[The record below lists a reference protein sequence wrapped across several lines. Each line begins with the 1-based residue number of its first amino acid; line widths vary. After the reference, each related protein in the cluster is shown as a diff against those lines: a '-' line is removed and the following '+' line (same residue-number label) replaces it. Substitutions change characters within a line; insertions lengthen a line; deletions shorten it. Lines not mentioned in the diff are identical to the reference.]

1 MVDLYSSAVVAS
13 AIVVSGI
20 LSSRAKISSSIIE
33 VALGIVLAN
42 ALSLKIEGWLD
53 FLGTFGGLT
62 LTFLAGVEVESRLLR
77 SKAKVSSVIGTLAF
91 LVPLIG
97 ELVFLT
103 LFTDWSWSAKLAASL
118 ALTTTSIAVVYAVLT
133 EYGIMRTQFAKTIV
147 AATFVNDILTIVGIS
162 LIEPR
167 FNMVTV
173 AFLPTLA
180 LLALVIPRLTNRLIA
195 RYGEK
200 VVEVELRFIFAMLL
214 LVSFF
219 ADEAGMHA
227 VFGAFMLGLISA
239 NTLQRHDRTLAK
251 MRTVTFTILSP
262 AFFIRAGMLISVN
275 AITQNI
281 LMVLMLLLVKMLSKF
296 AGCYMLCRR
305 WLPEAPTF
313 STLLF
318 STGLTVGT
326 ITATIGR
333 DLGFLTQ
340 EQFSITVIAVILSAV
355 VPTIIAKRFV
365 PKNV

>member
-1 MVDLYSSAVVAS
+1 MVDLYSSALVAS

-20 LSSRAKISSSIIE
+20 VSSRAKISSSIIE
-33 VALGIVLAN
+33 VMLGIILAN
-42 ALSLKIEGWLD
+42 VLLLKIEEWLD
-53 FLGTFGGLT
+53 FIATFGGLT
-62 LTFLAGVEVESRLLR
+62 LTFLAGVEVESRLLK

-97 ELVFLT
+97 ELLFLT
-103 LFTDWSWSAKLAASL
+103 FFTDWSWNAKLASSL

-147 AATFVNDILTIVGIS
+147 AITFVNDILTIVGIS
-162 LIEPR
+162 LIEPA
-167 FNMVTV
+167 FNITTI
-173 AFLPTLA
+173 AFLLTLA
-180 LLALVIPRLTNRLIA
+180 ALALIVPRLTNLLIA

-214 LVSFF
+214 LISFF

-227 VFGAFMLGLISA
+227 VFGAFMLGLIFA
-239 NTLQRHDRTLAK
+239 NTLQKHDRVLAK
-251 MRTVTFTILSP
+251 MKTVAFTLLSP
-262 AFFIRAGMLISVN
+262 AFFIKAGMLISIN
-275 AITQNI
+275 AVMQNM
-281 LMVLMLLLVKMLSKF
+281 LLVLMLLLVKMLSKF

-313 STLLF
+313 STLLL